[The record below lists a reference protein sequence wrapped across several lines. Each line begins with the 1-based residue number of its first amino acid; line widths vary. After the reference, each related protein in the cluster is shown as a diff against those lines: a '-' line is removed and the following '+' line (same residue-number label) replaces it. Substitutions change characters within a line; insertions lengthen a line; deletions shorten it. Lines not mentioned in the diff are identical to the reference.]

1 MTGVQTCALPI
12 FEAGLESRKH
22 GMQRLGVKAPED
34 KLEEIYAELK
44 RDIQERDPYGE
55 SNSFGTDT
63 EVFRPI
69 EDEVGAPETPFDE
82 E

>member
-1 MTGVQTCALPI
+1 MVCNVLASKLPKI
-12 FEAGLESRKH
+12 NSK
-22 GMQRLGVKAPED
+22 K
-34 KLEEIYAELK
+34 IYAELK